1 MALSIDSIKDRKIHE
16 RPPVFRGWEFR
27 YPRPID
33 EVFWGEWFYSPS
45 HYFRPVQMRLAPT
58 DFAVYRKESF
68 GALTSDLRELLSIAT
83 TDIDRL
89 CREYV
94 DKVSDIS
101 AVREVLVVEEEE
113 VTTIW
118 TIIKAPPF
126 EDSLREPIYT
136 AQLQILR
143 SLGQDIPLD
152 FYVLNE
158 SELPADEKLSEIIPS
173 NARCIWQR

>member
-1 MALSIDSIKDRKIHE
+1 MALSIDSIKDQMTHKRL
-16 RPPVFRGWEFR
+16 PVFLSWEFQC
-27 YPRPID
+27 PRTLD
-33 EVFWGEWFYSPS
+33 DLFWGEEFYSPT
-45 HYFRPVQMRLAPT
+45 HYFRPLQMRLTPT
-58 DFAVYRKESF
+58 DVAMYRKESF
-68 GALTSDLRELLSIAT
+68 EELTSKLRELLSIVT

-94 DKVSDIS
+94 DEVSDIS

-126 EDSLREPIYT
+126 EDSLREPIYA
-136 AQLQILR
+136 AQLQVLR

-158 SELPADEKLSEIIPS
+158 SELPADEKLADIIPL
-173 NARCIWQR
+173 NARSIWRR

>member
-1 MALSIDSIKDRKIHE
+1 MAVSIDTLEDRKIHDS
-16 RPPVFRGWEFR
+16 PAVIRGWEFP
-27 YPRPID
+27 YPRTLD
-33 EVFWGEWFYSPS
+33 EVFWGECLFRPT
-45 HYFRPVQMRLAPT
+45 HYFRPLQMRLTPA
-58 DFAVYRKESF
+58 DFVVSHKESLE
-68 GALTSDLRELLSIAT
+68 GLTSKLRALLSIAT

-94 DKVSDIS
+94 DKVSDIN

-136 AQLQILR
+136 AQLQVLR
-143 SLGQDIPLD
+143 SLEQDTPLD

-173 NARCIWQR
+173 NARCIWQH